1 MKLFKNRTVLGI
13 FCIAVSLLICF
24 AIKASIF
31 NRKEGVVDSVLLRFM
46 DVCGKQK
53 VGNPNFREGVE
64 PHIWADG
71 GKTDWYVFHPSKADY
86 QKLAAGVE
94 RYLSVFQDME
104 MTQSPSYGSQQISP

>member
-1 MKLFKNRTVLGI
+1 MVDLVCKLIPFLSDPWKN
-13 FCIAVSLLICF
+13 LINKTILPDVF
-24 AIKASIF
+24 
-31 NRKEGVVDSVLLRFM
+31 LRFM
-46 DVCGKQK
+46 DVWGKQK

>member
-1 MKLFKNRTVLGI
+1 M
-13 FCIAVSLLICF
+13 
-24 AIKASIF
+24 
-31 NRKEGVVDSVLLRFM
+31 VDSVLLRFM
-46 DVCGKQK
+46 DVWGKQK